1 MASGY
6 ILLSNKRPIG
16 PCNKSKQT
24 SLTRES
30 APARAR
36 SDLYEKLLWGSPARR
51 GNRAGPVGTEAPGEP
66 GHRGGGL
73 RAGGVSGSRVAT
85 RSGGLNAAPAPRPQ
99 GGVEGSTPPGLC
111 KSGPARLGRAGPFS
125 FVATIGASDG
135 AQFTNR
141 APRKNP
147 EDSGPAVI
155 CVRADAPVLYAPAR
169 QGQWALP
176 VKGLCPP
183 AGFTSRRAWTGPRDA
198 PGTATYRFV
207 RL

>member
-51 GNRAGPVGTEAPGEP
+51 GSRAGPVGTEAPGEP
-66 GHRGGGL
+66 GFRGGGL
-73 RAGGVSGSRVAT
+73 RAGGVSGSRVAKAF
-85 RSGGLNAAPAPRPQ
+85 GGLNAAPAPRPQ

-111 KSGPARLGRAGPFS
+111 QSGPARPGRAGPFS
-125 FVATIGASDG
+125 WCRSGP
-135 AQFTNR
+135 QFTNR
-141 APRKNP
+141 APPKNP

-155 CVRADAPVLYAPAR
+155 CVRADPPVLYAPAR